1 MLMQL
6 KFSKYHGTGNDF
18 IMVYNHNESFTFSQS
33 SVKKMCDRR
42 YGVCADG
49 LIIIEN
55 TLEADFKM
63 IYYNADGFEGSM
75 CGNGARCAVS
85 FAKDIEL
92 IQNQCKFLAYD
103 GMHKGLILENGL
115 VSIEMSDVSL
125 IEVQN
130 NIWKIDT
137 GSPHLICFSETV
149 SEIDVKH
156 EGASIR
162 NSSNYIEDGI
172 NINFVQFT
180 KNEIFVRT
188 YERGVED
195 ETLSCGT
202 GAIASAIAAFES
214 GLSNSDRVKVNVL
227 GGQLEVLF
235 SKVGSKYSNIHLI
248 GPTKFIFKGEVDV

>member
-1 MLMQL
+1 MQL

-18 IMVYNHNESFTFSQS
+18 IMVYNYNDSYCLSQS
-33 SVKKMCDRR
+33 DVKKICNRR
-42 YGVCADG
+42 FGVGADG

-55 TLEADFKM
+55 SLDADFKM
-63 IYYNADGFEGSM
+63 TYYNADGFVGSM

-85 FAKDIEL
+85 FAKELEL
-92 IQNQCKFLAYD
+92 IQNQCEFLAYD

-115 VSIEMSDVSL
+115 VSIEMVDVSL

-137 GSPHLICFSETV
+137 GSPHLICFRDNV
-149 SEIDVKH
+149 LEIDVKH

-162 NSSNYIEDGI
+162 NSSNYIKDGI
-172 NINFVQFT
+172 NVNFVQLT
-180 KNEIFVRT
+180 NNEIFIRT

-202 GAIASAIAAFES
+202 GAIASAIAAYES
-214 GLSNSDRVKVNVL
+214 GLLNSDRIKVNVL

-248 GPTKFIFKGEVDV
+248 GPTKFVFNGEVDV

>member
-1 MLMQL
+1 MYMQL
-6 KFSKYHGTGNDF
+6 KDSKYHGTGNDF
-18 IMVYNHNESFTFSQS
+18 IMVYNHNDSYCFSQS
-33 SVKKMCDRR
+33 DVKKMCNRR
-42 YGVCADG
+42 YGIGADG
-49 LIIIEN
+49 LIIIKKA
-55 TLEADFKM
+55 LDADFKM
-63 IYYNADGFEGSM
+63 TYYNSDGLVGSM

-85 FAKDIEL
+85 FAKELEL
-92 IQNQCKFLAYD
+92 IKNQCEFLAYD
-103 GMHKGLILENGL
+103 GMHKGIILRNDL
-115 VSIEMSDVSL
+115 VSIEMVDVSL

-137 GSPHLICFSETV
+137 GSPHLICFRDFV

-172 NINFVQFT
+172 NVNFVQV
-180 KNEIFVRT
+180 KNNELFIRT

-202 GAIASAIAAFES
+202 GAIASAIAAYES
-214 GLSNSDRVKVNVL
+214 GLLNSDRIKVNVL

-235 SKVGSKYSNIHLI
+235 TKDGSKYSNIHLI
-248 GPTKFIFKGEVDV
+248 GSTKFVFNGEVDV